1 MNRIYSVQEY
11 NYSFSPF
18 LLKSCSR
25 WRARGIF
32 AGFGSDVGMEG
43 CVEDG
48 EGCVG
53 GGEGCVGGGE
63 GDITLPGVV
72 GVGV

>member
-25 WRARGIF
+25 RRARGIF

-43 CVEDG
+43 CV
-48 EGCVG
+48 G
-53 GGEGCVGGGE
+53 GGEGG
-63 GDITLPGVV
+63 ITLPGVV
-72 GVGV
+72 GVGVSSVPTG

>member
-11 NYSFSPF
+11 NYYFSPF

-25 WRARGIF
+25 RRARGIF

-53 GGEGCVGGGE
+53 GGEGG
-63 GDITLPGVV
+63 ITLPGVV
-72 GVGV
+72 GVGVSSVPTG